1 MNRDDLKTVFSLPL
15 IVRLSLL
22 GALLILIIPYTGIFG
37 GQTPAIEE
45 DAPDE
50 LDIED
55 SDVDTEHTD
64 EGDGQDAAP
73 LPDDFDEVLKRGD
86 HGSN

>member
-15 IVRLSLL
+15 VVRLSLL
-22 GALLILIIPYTGIFG
+22 GALLILIIPYTGIFA
-37 GQTPAIEE
+37 GQSPNVEE
-45 DAPDE
+45 GAPDE
-50 LDIED
+50 IDIDEGEIDTED
-55 SDVDTEHTD
+55 SDETD
-64 EGDGQDAAP
+64 SQEAAP